1 MKRLL
6 VYAWAAPVSV
16 AALPIVPFV
25 LASGGTARLVD
36 GVLEVGGGVLGPL
49 LRRAIPGFPIGA
61 ITLGHVVLGADARCL
76 EESRGHERVHVAQ
89 YERWGMLFPIL
100 YVGVERP
107 GASLGRR
114 RLRGQRFRD
123 ERRPGWHEQD
133 SSGSRRPPPTIVRRS
148 TKSCAPSRLWTPMP
162 G

>member
-25 LASGGTARLVD
+25 LASGGTVRLLD

-100 YVGVERP
+100 YVGSSVLALLSGGGAYADNAFERE
-107 GASLGRR
+107 AAR
-114 RLRGQRFRD
+114 
-123 ERRPGWHEQD
+123 
-133 SSGSRRPPPTIVRRS
+133 V
-148 TKSCAPSRLWTPMP
+148 A
-162 G
+162 